1 MMKTNKQPRWRRVIG
16 ATLFLFYC
24 SLMAAY
30 AQTQQPSQQ
39 EIASPDGK
47 MIVTVTVSD
56 GCPKYEVKLNG
67 EVFIQPSPLG
77 LKMNFD
83 DLTQGLTLKSCDVSK
98 FEDEYCLKTTKQSH
112 VKVVATEGVC
122 RFEKDGREALDVTF
136 RVTSRDVAYRYK
148 IYPKRVRGGETMS
161 GVVESEA
168 SGYVLPEGTT
178 TFLCPQMKPMTG
190 FARTAPSYETGY
202 TPDDAMGKNGWGFG
216 YTFPCLFKTPKGWV
230 LLSETGTDGSY
241 VGCRL
246 VNDKDNHYRIGFPL
260 AEEMNGTGSTTPL
273 VALPAETPWR
283 TITVGTTLAPIVET
297 TVATDLVKPKYKA
310 SKDYTYGKGSWS
322 WIIGMDP
329 SCNFDEQKRY
339 IDFSAA
345 MGYRSVLVDALWD
358 TQIGYEKMEELARY
372 GKEKGVGLFLWYNS
386 NGTWNDA
393 PQGPRG
399 KMDKAGPRRQE
410 MAWMQKNGI
419 LGIKVDFFG
428 GDKQQM
434 MQLYEDILTDAN
446 DFGIQVIFHGCTLP
460 RGWERMYPNFV
471 AAEAVLASENLHFG
485 QGACDAE
492 AFNACIHPFIR
503 NTVGSMDFGGSALNK
518 RYSADNQ
525 HGTVR
530 KTSDVFAMATA
541 VLFQSSV
548 QHFALAP
555 NNIYDAPAWAI
566 QFMKD
571 VPTLWDETRF
581 IDGYPGKYV
590 IIARRSGDKWYIA
603 GVTSDKTPLK
613 EKILSRKASE
623 HFSFLFPPS
632 SFLEYSDSDAI
643 VMVADAQEPLLRT
656 HVETG
661 DVEGVLEGGLAVYK
675 AIPYAAPPVGNLRWR
690 APQPAKAWGGVRKC
704 DAFGPLPP
712 QPTRPGRTADMM
724 SEDCLYLGIAT
735 PAKSANEK
743 LPVMVWIHGGGFQ
756 TEWYGGDLWKLL
768 AQRGVVIVS
777 VEYRTGALGF
787 MAHPELSKEDPD
799 GHSGNY
805 GLLDQICALQW
816 VQRNIAHFGGDP
828 SKVTIFGESAGA
840 ISCSMLCAS
849 PLAKGLFHGCISQSG
864 GSFAPWSDNPRSL
877 GLDAS
882 QKGAEKQ
889 GLAFQQHLKKKSLK
903 QLRQMD
909 AMSLCDGN
917 VGFGGFWPCVDG
929 YVICDDQ
936 YRLYERGEYNDVPVI
951 VMTNSDEGALF
962 TPPTVKAEDY
972 RQSATRMFGDFADE
986 ALKVYPCR
994 TDEEAWH
1001 ANGDTFRDLG
1011 FAWPSYA
1018 WVNLQS
1024 KTGKS
1029 PAYAAYLAQPSTMSF
1044 SQNPLRRGVAHADD
1058 IMYLNGQFLMQAD
1071 QYPAEAAVS
1080 EIIQQYWV
1088 NFAKTGNPNGAG
1100 LPYWPSFD
1108 ETKPTTM
1115 QFSNGASLI
1124 MRPNREQIDFIDRFM
1139 KAKREQA
1146 EGIRSKK

>member
-24 SLMAAY
+24 SLMAAF

-56 GCPKYEVKLNG
+56 GCPKYEVKLDG

-83 DLTQGLTLKSCDVSK
+83 DLTQGLTLKSCEVSK
-98 FEDEYCLKTTKQSH
+98 YEDEYCLKTTKQSH

-122 RFEKDGREALDVTF
+122 RFEKDGREALDVIF

-230 LLSETGTDGSY
+230 LISETGTDGSY

-283 TITVGTTLAPIVET
+283 TITVGTTLTPIVET

-310 SKDYTYGKGSWS
+310 SNDYTYGKGSWS

-555 NNIYDAPAWAI
+555 NNLYDAPAWAI

-613 EKILSRKASE
+613 EKV
-623 HFSFLFPPS
+623 FSPS

-690 APQPAKAWGGVRKC
+690 APQPAKAWEGVRKC
-704 DAFGPLPP
+704 DTFGPLPP

-1080 EIIQQYWV
+1080 EMIQQYWV

-1139 KAKREQA
+1139 KAKREKT
-1146 EGIRSKK
+1146 EGGRN

>member
-56 GCPKYEVKLNG
+56 GCPKYEVKLDG

-83 DLTQGLTLKSCDVSK
+83 DLTQGLTLKSCEVSK
-98 FEDEYCLKTTKQSH
+98 YEDEYCLKTTKQSH

-122 RFEKDGREALDVTF
+122 RFEKDGREALDVIF

-260 AEEMNGTGSTTPL
+260 AEEMNGTDSTTPL

-283 TITVGTTLAPIVET
+283 TITVGTTLTPIVET

-555 NNIYDAPAWAI
+555 NNLYDAPAWAI

-613 EKILSRKASE
+613 EKV
-623 HFSFLFPPS
+623 FPPS

-675 AIPYAAPPVGNLRWR
+675 AIPYAAPPAGNLRWR
-690 APQPAKAWGGVRKC
+690 APQPAKAWEGVRKC
-704 DAFGPLPP
+704 DTFGPLPP

-816 VQRNIAHFGGDP
+816 VQRNIAHFGGNP

-1080 EIIQQYWV
+1080 EMIQQYWV

-1139 KAKREQA
+1139 KAKREKT
-1146 EGIRSKK
+1146 EGGRN